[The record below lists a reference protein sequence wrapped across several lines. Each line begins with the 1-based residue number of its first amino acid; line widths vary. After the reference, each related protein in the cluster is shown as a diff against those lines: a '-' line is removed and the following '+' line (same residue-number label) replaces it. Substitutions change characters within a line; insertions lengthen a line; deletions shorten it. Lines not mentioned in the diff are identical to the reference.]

1 MLFPL
6 SKRTKDSN
14 GPRDLRHP
22 EHGAGSFGT
31 SQEALSMGNGNPNKE
46 KQWRAAWSGG
56 IEHRLKLEGLGSNL
70 CFASFYLGN
79 MRQIAC
85 LSFPWQC
92 PHLWTLCPLAWPGLA
107 RKAISSPGWN
117 CGWCQNTYNRRRSKG
132 NSSTGHQAL
141 IMYWSLYI
149 CDLTL
154 PSQEQFGKQ
163 LICTCARWENH
174 SFVRA
179 LLKVSS
185 PVTDGHTI

>member
-79 MRQIAC
+79 MRQVAC

-107 RKAISSPGWN
+107 WPGRPSLLQDGIVVGVRIHTTDAEAKETQVLATKPLLCVGHFIYVIWL
-117 CGWCQNTYNRRRSKG
+117 YLHKS
-132 NSSTGHQAL
+132 NS
-141 IMYWSLYI
+141 
-149 CDLTL
+149 
-154 PSQEQFGKQ
+154 
-163 LICTCARWENH
+163 
-174 SFVRA
+174 
-179 LLKVSS
+179 VSS
-185 PVTDGHTI
+185 SYALVPDEKTIALWGPCLKFHHQ